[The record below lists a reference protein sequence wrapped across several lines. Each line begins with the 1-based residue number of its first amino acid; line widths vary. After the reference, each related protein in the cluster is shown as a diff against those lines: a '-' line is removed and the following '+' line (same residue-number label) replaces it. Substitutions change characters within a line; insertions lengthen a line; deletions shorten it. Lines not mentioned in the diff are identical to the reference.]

1 MKPGDRP
8 SAPAPCVEP
17 SPYRRRE
24 DATAVLSLCFALP
37 VLSPIFGPLGERA
50 SRDVTAMAAH
60 SLVTPQV
67 KADKINQPARIL
79 FGRAIYRMQHRE
91 TESFGIGG
99 RRLHPHADCHGVEQS
114 ASDPLYLVPAE
125 SEALLSSLSAMS
137 CNCARRVRPSL
148 TSPQNDW
155 SALTRLNE

>member
-1 MKPGDRP
+1 
-8 SAPAPCVEP
+8 
-17 SPYRRRE
+17 
-24 DATAVLSLCFALP
+24 
-37 VLSPIFGPLGERA
+37 
-50 SRDVTAMAAH
+50 MAAH

-125 SEALLSSLSAMS
+125 SEMS
-137 CNCARRVRPSL
+137 ITFQLIGQVLVVPDAFVAERFE
-148 TSPQNDW
+148 T
-155 SALTRLNE
+155 